1 MATDKYGMKIAGNL
15 GNNFLADLKKIVDAA
30 RAYSYR
36 AANQMQVISNWLIG
50 WRLVEQEQQGKQR
63 ADYGK
68 RIIEEASK
76 ALTEEFGKGYSIT
89 TLKSYRKFY
98 LEFGGL
104 QIQQLLP
111 EEFKNTIIQ
120 IQQTMP
126 AVSSDNQKGR
136 QCLPN
141 LIREKGEHRSPN

>member
-68 RIIEEASK
+68 RIIE
-76 ALTEEFGKGYSIT
+76 
-89 TLKSYRKFY
+89 
-98 LEFGGL
+98 
-104 QIQQLLP
+104 
-111 EEFKNTIIQ
+111 
-120 IQQTMP
+120 
-126 AVSSDNQKGR
+126 
-136 QCLPN
+136 
-141 LIREKGEHRSPN
+141 